1 MEESALSVVIKRIF
15 EFGPL
20 LFAFGF
26 LAPLIT
32 QTIMRSGWSPP
43 FGLTALATG
52 LIIAGLLGATA
63 QIRGR
68 WI

>member
-1 MEESALSVVIKRIF
+1 MEESALSTVIKKVF

-26 LAPLIT
+26 LAPLIAQIISRT
-32 QTIMRSGWSPP
+32 GWTPP
-43 FGLTALATG
+43 FGLTALMVG
-52 LIIAGLLGATA
+52 LIIGGLFGLTA

-68 WI
+68 WV